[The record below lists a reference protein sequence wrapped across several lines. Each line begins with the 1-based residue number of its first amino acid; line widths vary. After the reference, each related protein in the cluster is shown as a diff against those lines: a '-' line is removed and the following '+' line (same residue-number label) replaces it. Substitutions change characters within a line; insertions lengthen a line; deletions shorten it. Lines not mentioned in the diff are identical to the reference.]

1 MLVKVNTIKHTSVF
15 RVLGPKDPFLKFS
28 GLYAE
33 VFVEQEDK
41 EDLAEAQLG
50 PAYTWSL
57 ENPALCNSTANVA

>member
-41 EDLAEAQLG
+41 EAQLG

-57 ENPALCNSTANVA
+57 ENPALCNSTTNVTYQ